1 MSCIIKLKSTK
12 KTPLKIHMYIYTPN
26 TGLTCT
32 QLTYVLPEAM
42 NSGPPTNKFKKILLN
57 DIIFIVSHG

>member
-1 MSCIIKLKSTK
+1 
-12 KTPLKIHMYIYTPN
+12 MYIYTPN
-26 TGLTCT
+26 TGLTRT